1 MDFRKRLKMR
11 QTTAIVYIMIG
22 LVFLALSWWMKHD
35 FLSSLGLVFVVM
47 GLARLRQYRRIT
59 SSEENLKQREVVE
72 TDERNVMLWTKA
84 RSLAFSYSLMV
95 LCIATI
101 IMQLL
106 GHSEVTKLLGI
117 GIYCFIT
124 IYWLCYWYV
133 KKQY

>member
-84 RSLAFSYSLMV
+84 RSLAFSYSLMI

-106 GHSEVTKLLGI
+106 GHSEVTMLLGI
-117 GIYCFIT
+117 VIYCFIT

-133 KKQY
+133 KKKY